1 MMDGELLDN
10 VDNELQET
18 DERRTAADH
27 AARQARLRVAI
38 LAGLTV
44 GAAAVVVL
52 GQGDPNTSTVASI
65 IL

>member
-1 MMDGELLDN
+1 MTDSGLLDR

-38 LAGLTV
+38 LAGLTL
-44 GAAAVVVL
+44 GSAGVVVL
-52 GQGDPNTSTVASI
+52 GQGEPNTTTVSSYTI
-65 IL
+65 

>member
-1 MMDGELLDN
+1 MMDGELLDR

-44 GAAAVVVL
+44 GAAAVVAL
-52 GQGDPNTSTVASI
+52 GQVDPNTSTVASI
-65 IL
+65 VI

>member
-18 DERRTAADH
+18 DERRPAADH
-27 AARQARLRVAI
+27 AARQARQRVAI

-44 GAAAVVVL
+44 GATAVVVL

-65 IL
+65 VF